1 MTLHDVL
8 KAKVCYVYTSRYLK
22 KSLNETK
29 IRKQDAAYVFSAV
42 YTGNSQGVNIAF
54 EFLNNT
60 YKEIAEHYGGMNALG
75 NAIRGLA
82 DRLNTNVQIENV
94 SL

>member
-1 MTLHDVL
+1 MHDVL
-8 KAKVCYVYTSRYLK
+8 EAKVCYVYMSRYLK
-22 KSLNETK
+22 KSLKE

-94 SL
+94 SFK